1 MFKISVVIWKGW
13 LRSNCLSAFSVP
25 FFLFKWLG
33 LHHQMREAV
42 RKVVAAFPGR
52 PEDCSPPSNTERVP
66 AAFRIGA
73 VHFLMRSAS
82 NRTETLGASEAFTNT
97 VFPDGLNT
105 SPECVSIPFRW
116 RVVSKLVVI
125 SFAYVRVS
133 RFFSVLRARGVFG
146 CFFFLNAAPAR
157 PILILTTFP
166 KAELRTLK
174 KVWLLNSDSKKPSAN
189 THHK

>member
-73 VHFLMRSAS
+73 VHFLMRSAG

-146 CFFFLNAAPAR
+146 CFFFFKCCSSQTYIDLNN
-157 PILILTTFP
+157 
-166 KAELRTLK
+166 
-174 KVWLLNSDSKKPSAN
+174 VSKSWIENIEKGMAFEFRFKETIS
-189 THHK
+189 